1 MRVKQPEPFDPNKE
15 YNPGE
20 RCVYRGMVLI
30 AERWTAADARFANNN
45 PTMFA
50 LRCVRCKI
58 KREDCPGIGRK
69 CDKYHRADRK
79 TIYWRMLRIAGGF
92 KGVETLEFNYN
103 GTIAGVKVEA
113 APDNKNK

>member
-1 MRVKQPEPFDPNKE
+1 MRVKQPEQFNPERE
-15 YNPGE
+15 YKPGE
-20 RCVYRGMVLI
+20 RAVINDTVLV
-30 AERWTAADARFANNN
+30 AEVWTAADARFANNN

-50 LRCVRCKI
+50 QRCVRCKI
-58 KREDCPGIGRK
+58 KRDDCPGIGRQ

-92 KGVETLEFNYN
+92 KSFETLEFNYN

-113 APDNKNK
+113 TPDSNNK